1 MSDMME
7 IDTGDEV
14 RARIVA
20 VGEAVSR
27 AADELKRAVERLT
40 TGMSLPAGLT
50 DVHRCRAWVEK
61 RGGDA
66 SLRVFLP
73 DVMDLASPH
82 APATALPEHGGVEE
96 EPVAI

>member
-27 AADELKRAVERLT
+27 AADELKRAVERPT

-61 RGGDA
+61 RGSDA

-73 DVMDLASPH
+73 DVMDPASPH
-82 APATALPEHGGVEE
+82 APATALPDHGGAED

>member
-7 IDTGDEV
+7 IDTGDEM

-20 VGEAVSR
+20 VGVAVSR
-27 AADELKRAVERLT
+27 AADELKRALERVT
-40 TGMSLPAGLT
+40 TGMSLLAGLT

-61 RGGDA
+61 REGDA

-82 APATALPEHGGVEE
+82 APATALSQQCGAED